1 MRMLLK
7 KELHYAF
14 FKSVPVMCG
23 YLFLGIAFGIS
34 LQEAGF
40 NWLWALLMSFVVY
53 AGSLQFVMIPMLA
66 GNVSLVTMAV
76 TAFFVNCRH
85 IFYGISF
92 VEAFQKMKQKLYM
105 IFSLTDE
112 TYSVLCGCKN
122 EDPEEM
128 HREGWFLI
136 SAIDHGYWITGS
148 IIGGLLGDILPM
160 DLTGIDFSMTALFVV
175 ILLEQV
181 LGSRKKTKVAA
192 TLGLVVSIVCLLL
205 LGTEKFL
212 LPSLLITVFILTVYS
227 TTEKGME
234 KEGELNA

>member
-1 MRMLLK
+1 MRTLFK
-7 KELHYAF
+7 KELRYAWI
-14 FKSVPVMCG
+14 KSVPVMCG

-40 NWLWALLMSFVVY
+40 NWIWAFFMSFAVY

-66 GNVSLVTMAV
+66 GNVSLITMAV

-92 VEAFQKMKQKLYM
+92 VESFQKMRQKLYM

-112 TYSVLCGCKN
+112 TYSVLCGCKS
-122 EDPEEM
+122 EDPDEI
-128 HREGWFLI
+128 HRDSWFLI

-148 IIGGLLGDILPM
+148 VVGGLLGDILPI
-160 DLTGIDFSMTALFVV
+160 DFTGIDFSMTALFVV

-181 LGSRKKTKVAA
+181 IGAQTKTKVAA
-192 TLGLVVSIVCLLL
+192 SFGLFVSLICLLL
-205 LGTEKFL
+205 LGTERFL
-212 LPSLLITVFILTVYS
+212 LPSLLITVFILAVYS
-227 TTEKGME
+227 TAEKSMKGEE
-234 KEGELNA
+234 KENE

>member
-1 MRMLLK
+1 MRNLLWN
-7 KELHYAF
+7 ELSYAWI
-14 FKSVPVMCG
+14 KTIPVMCG

-40 NWLWALLMSFVVY
+40 NWMWALFISLAVY
-53 AGSLQFVMIPMLA
+53 AGSLQFVMIPMLVS
-66 GNVSLVTMAV
+66 NVSVLTMAV

-92 VEAFQKMKQKLYM
+92 VESFQKMKQKLYM

-122 EDPEEM
+122 EDPEET
-128 HREGWFLI
+128 HRDGWFLI
-136 SAIDHGYWITGS
+136 SAIDHSYWVIGS
-148 IIGGLLGDILPM
+148 VIGGLLGDILPM

-181 LGSRKKTKVAA
+181 IGEKIRTKVAA
-192 TLGLVVSIVCLLL
+192 ALGLFVSVVCLFI
-205 LGTEKFL
+205 LGTDQFL
-212 LPSLLITVFILTVYS
+212 LPSLLITVFILSVYS
-227 TTEKGME
+227 SMDKRGK
-234 KEGELNA
+234 KEGVCHD